1 MAPHSSVPAWR
12 IPGTGEP
19 GGLQSM
25 RSLRVWHNWMTSLLL
40 FTFMHWRRKWH
51 PLQCSCLEN
60 PRDGGAWWAAVY
72 GVTESR
78 TRLKRLSSSSS
89 SILLFKS
96 TFILSSSVILGIIL
110 WGRLSF
116 LLLVIFTNKENKQ
129 ETLEKLS
136 KLRKPGNGTAK
147 VIPKISASKSDSLT
161 KCTILCFKVQL
172 MRKSCLFKIYKTK

>member
-1 MAPHSSVPAWR
+1 MFL
-12 IPGTGEP
+12 PGESQGRGSLVGCRPWDRWGLDMTERLHFYFSLSCSGE
-19 GGLQSM
+19 GNG
-25 RSLRVWHNWMTSLLL
+25 N
-40 FTFMHWRRKWH
+40 

-72 GVTESR
+72 GVAQSQK
-78 TRLKRLSSSSS
+78 RLKWPGSSS

-136 KLRKPGNGTAK
+136 KLRKPGNGAAK
-147 VIPKISASKSDSLT
+147 IIPKISASKSDSLT

-172 MRKSCLFKIYKTK
+172 MRKSCLFFFFFKIYKTK